1 MKVKITVE
9 RKAVKRK
16 DHNLFTE
23 EERKL
28 RAEARRLV
36 SMANKRLRRLEQQN
50 LINSPAYKKWVEDG
64 RQKFSVKG
72 KSMEEVKQEIAR
84 MNNFLKKQT
93 STVKGAKQYFKNVAK
108 EVGIK
113 KADDFTDLQRKLNT
127 FFEITAKIKEYLYNS
142 KEIGVAIGYQKIW
155 EVVSDY
161 VEEVGHE
168 LKLTE
173 ENVIEMAKKIVES
186 VGYSE
191 MERILNK
198 WIDDLFE

>member
-1 MKVKITVE
+1 MI
-9 RKAVKRK
+9 RK
-16 DHNLFTE
+16 DRSRFTE

-50 LINSPAYKKWVEDG
+50 LINSPAYKKWVEEG
-64 RQKFSVKG
+64 AQKFSVKG
-72 KSMEEVKQEIAR
+72 KSMEEVKQEIGR
-84 MNNFLKKQT
+84 MNRFLGMQT
-93 STVKGAKQYFKNVAK
+93 STVRGAKQYFKNVAK

-113 KADDFTDLQRKLNT
+113 KFDDFTDLQNKLST
-127 FFEITAKIKEYLYNS
+127 FFETTAKIKEYLYNT

-168 LKLTE
+168 LELTE
-173 ENVIEMAKKIVES
+173 ETVVEMTKKLVKS
-186 VGYSE
+186 VTYSE
-191 MERILNK
+191 VDRKLDE
-198 WIDDLFE
+198 WIEDLLK

>member
-1 MKVKITVE
+1 MKVKIKVI
-9 RKAVKRK
+9 RK
-16 DHNLFTE
+16 DSSRFTE

-50 LINSPAYKKWVEDG
+50 LINSPAYKKWVEEG
-64 RQKFSVKG
+64 GQKFSVKG

-84 MNNFLKKQT
+84 MDDFLKKQT
-93 STVKGAKQYFKNVAK
+93 STVRGAKQYFKNVAK
-108 EVGIK
+108 EVGIEK
-113 KADDFTDLQRKLNT
+113 FDDFTDLQNKLNT
-127 FFEITAKIKEYLYNS
+127 FFETTAKIKEYLYNT

-168 LKLTE
+168 LELTE
-173 ENVIEMAKKIVES
+173 ENVVEMTKKLVKS
-186 VGYSE
+186 VTYSE
-191 MERILNK
+191 VERKLDK
-198 WIDDLFE
+198 WIDDLLK

>member
-1 MKVKITVE
+1 MKVKIKVI
-9 RKAVKRK
+9 RK
-16 DHNLFTE
+16 DRSRFTE

-64 RQKFSVKG
+64 GQKFSVKG

-84 MNNFLKKQT
+84 MDDFLKKQT

-108 EVGIK
+108 EVGIEK
-113 KADDFTDLQRKLNT
+113 FDDFTDLQNKLNT
-127 FFEITAKIKEYLYNS
+127 FFETTAKIKEYLYNT

-168 LKLTE
+168 LELTE
-173 ENVIEMAKKIVES
+173 ETVVEMTKKLVKS
-186 VGYSE
+186 VTYSE
-191 MERILNK
+191 VERKLDK
-198 WIDDLFE
+198 WIEDLLK

>member
-1 MKVKITVE
+1 MKVKTTI
-9 RKAVKRK
+9 KGKSP
-16 DHNLFTE
+16 FSE

-28 RAEARRLV
+28 REEARRLV

-64 RQKFSVKG
+64 GQKFSVKG
-72 KSMEEVKQEIAR
+72 KSMKEVKQEIAR
-84 MNNFLKKQT
+84 MNDFLEKQT

-113 KADDFTDLQRKLNT
+113 KFNDFTDLQKKLNT
-127 FFEITAKIKEYLYNS
+127 FFETTAKIKEYLYNT

-161 VEEVGHE
+161 VEEVGYE
-168 LKLTE
+168 LELTE
-173 ENVIEMAKKIVES
+173 EDVLKMTEKIVES
-186 VGYSE
+186 AGYSE
-191 MERILNK
+191 MERTLDK
-198 WIDDLFE
+198 WLDELFE

>member
-16 DHNLFTE
+16 DLNLFTE

-72 KSMEEVKQEIAR
+72 KSMKEVKQEIAR
-84 MNNFLKKQT
+84 MNDFLKKQT

-113 KADDFTDLQRKLNT
+113 KSDDLTDLQNKLNT

-173 ENVIEMAKKIVES
+173 ENVIEMAKKILES

-191 MERILNK
+191 MERTLNK

>member
-1 MKVKITVE
+1 MKVKVTIE
-9 RKAVKRK
+9 RGAR
-16 DHNLFTE
+16 FTE

-36 SMANKRLRRLEQQN
+36 SMANKRLRRLEEQN

-64 RQKFSVKG
+64 AQKFSVKG

-84 MNNFLKKQT
+84 MNDFLKKQT
-93 STVKGAKQYFKNVAK
+93 STVKGAKQYFQNVAK

-113 KADDFTDLQRKLNT
+113 KFDDFTDLQNKLNT
-127 FFEITAKIKEYLYNS
+127 FFETTAKIKEYLYNS

-161 VEEVGHE
+161 VEEVGSE
-168 LKLTE
+168 LELTE
-173 ENVIEMAKKIVES
+173 ENVLEMTKKIVES

-191 MERILNK
+191 ADRMLDK
-198 WIDDLFE
+198 WMDEL

>member
-1 MKVKITVE
+1 MKKNFTIE
-9 RKAVKRK
+9 RGAR
-16 DHNLFTE
+16 FTE

-50 LINSPAYKKWVEDG
+50 LINSPAYQKWVEDG
-64 RQKFSVKG
+64 AQKFSVKG
-72 KSMEEVKQEIAR
+72 KNMEEVKQEIAR
-84 MNNFLKKQT
+84 MNDFLRKQT
-93 STVKGAKQYFKNVAK
+93 STVRGAKQYFKNVAN

-113 KADDFTDLQRKLNT
+113 KYQDFTDLQRKLNT
-127 FFEITAKIKEYLYNS
+127 FFETTAKIKEYLYNS

-168 LKLTE
+168 LELTE
-173 ENVIEMAKKIVES
+173 ETVAEMSKKIVES
-186 VGYSE
+186 VVYSE
-191 MERILNK
+191 MDRMLDE
-198 WIDDLFE
+198 WADDLL

>member
-1 MKVKITVE
+1 MKVKVKVI
-9 RKAVKRK
+9 RKARQR
-16 DHNLFTE
+16 FTE

-50 LINSPAYKKWVEDG
+50 LINSPAYKKWVEEG
-64 RQKFSVKG
+64 GQKFSVKG

-84 MNNFLKKQT
+84 MDDFLKKQT
-93 STVKGAKQYFKNVAK
+93 STVRGAKQYFKNVAK

-113 KADDFTDLQRKLNT
+113 KFDDFTDLQRKLNT
-127 FFEITAKIKEYLYNS
+127 FFETTAKVKEYLYNT

-168 LKLTE
+168 LELTE
-173 ENVIEMAKKIVES
+173 ETVVEMTKKLVKS
-186 VGYSE
+186 VTHSE
-191 MERILNK
+191 VDRKLDEWME
-198 WIDDLFE
+198 DLLK

>member
-1 MKVKITVE
+1 M
-9 RKAVKRK
+9 AKRR
-16 DHNLFTE
+16 DHRRFTE

-64 RQKFSVKG
+64 AQKFSVKG
-72 KSMEEVKQEIAR
+72 KSIEEVKQEVAR
-84 MNNFLKKQT
+84 MNAFLKMQT
-93 STVKGAKQYFKNVAK
+93 STVRGAKRYFENVAK
-108 EVGIK
+108 EVGIEK
-113 KADDFTDLQRKLNT
+113 FEDFTDLQRKLNT
-127 FFEITAKIKEYLYNS
+127 FFETTAKVKEYLYNT

-168 LKLTE
+168 LELTE
-173 ENVIEMAKKIVES
+173 ETVLEMTKKLVES

-191 MERILNK
+191 VERKLDE
-198 WIDDLFE
+198 WLETLFE